1 MNNNKHVKKN
11 THTHTLAENTHPH
24 TTLAAQLDLQCS
36 GSDHNPPFKILPDK
50 TIKTPWR
57 RQALV
62 ALLLLPSSSSIILC
76 VRISEV
82 VGSHVTVKSQGEH

>member
-11 THTHTLAENTHPH
+11 THTHTHTHTLAENTHPH

-62 ALLLLPSSSSIILC
+62 ALLLLLPSSSSII
-76 VRISEV
+76 
-82 VGSHVTVKSQGEH
+82 